1 MPFPSRRGLLTLAA
15 AVTSLLPRL
24 SGAVNMQMSPL
35 KNGVAGTWRMVDATA
50 RDPDGKP
57 LPKPYG
63 PQGMGLLTLN
73 GDGRMMAVLCDGRK
87 TLPDGSA
94 RDYSSYCGNSTFD
107 GHTLV
112 TRVDASGSPRNAI
125 GSDQVR
131 EVRFDGKR
139 MVFVPLPAMVDG
151 VMQHR
156 EIHWERIS
164 ALPA

>member
-1 MPFPSRRGLLTLAA
+1 MSIPSRRGLLTLVA
-15 AVTSLLPRL
+15 AVTSLLPRV
-24 SGAVNMQMSPL
+24 SGAANMQMSPP
-35 KNGVAGTWRMVDATA
+35 KSGVVGTWRMVDATA

-73 GDGRMMAVLCDGRK
+73 GGGRMMAVLCDGRK
-87 TLPDGSA
+87 TLPDGTA
-94 RDYSSYCGNSTFD
+94 RDYSSYSGNYTFD

-112 TRVDASGSPRNAI
+112 TRVDASGSARNAV

-131 EVRFDGKR
+131 EVRFEGKR
-139 MVFVPLPAMVDG
+139 MVFVPAPAMVDG

-156 EIHWERIS
+156 EIYWEKIS
-164 ALPA
+164 PLPA